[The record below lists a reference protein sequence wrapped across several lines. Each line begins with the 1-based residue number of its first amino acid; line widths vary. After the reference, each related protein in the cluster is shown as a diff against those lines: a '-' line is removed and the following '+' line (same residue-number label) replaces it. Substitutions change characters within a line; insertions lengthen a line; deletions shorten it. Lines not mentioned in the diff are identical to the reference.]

1 MIDLTPR
8 QAASLSNEVYALTKF
23 PILEDAITY
32 LNHEY
37 GGNLSFYEENLLKG
51 KTGGPGLIK
60 VRTAFGFLLVG
71 RKNLKGQAYILFR
84 GTQYLADW
92 LTNLNLTLSPSASGQ
107 PVHDGFNKAFHSML
121 PQISVFVRSLPAG
134 TRIHCLGHSLGGALA
149 TIAAEWVRKH
159 TIHQPR
165 LYSFGSPRVGLIGF
179 SEQCTRLLSEDKIY
193 RAYHRTDIVPCIPI
207 WPFVHT
213 PSTDRDFYLPSPGL
227 IPWKTYHDMDL
238 YLESVENKSW
248 ETIRAMR
255 PAARTDSGIE
265 AWLKSEAIIG
275 QTMSAIE
282 WLNDAIIYV
291 VKKCMEFA
299 GRIINFTATTYF
311 TLMDQLA
318 MVLNSGVKLMIGS
331 VSLVLLLVKKI
342 MQFLGIRALPES
354 ASVTQDFLRNLLMK
368 LSSKVNEISKQ
379 ALSAT
384 LAKGR
389 GI

>member
-1 MIDLTPR
+1 MKLSPR
-8 QAASLSNEVYALTKF
+8 QAASLSSQVYALTKF
-23 PILEDAITY
+23 PLLQDAITH

-37 GGNLSFYEENLLKG
+37 GGNLSFYEENMLKG
-51 KTGGPGLIK
+51 KTGGPGFIK
-60 VRTAFGFLLVG
+60 VRTAFGFLLLG
-71 RKNLKGQAYILFR
+71 QKNLQGNAFILFR

-92 LTNLNLTLSPSASGQ
+92 LTNLNLTLSSSASGQ

-134 TRIHCLGHSLGGALA
+134 THIHCLGHSLGGALA
-149 TIAAEWVRKH
+149 TIAAEWIRKN
-159 TIHQPR
+159 TIHLPK

-179 SEQCTRLLSEDKIY
+179 SSQCTRLLNDENIY

-213 PSTDRDFYLPSPGL
+213 PNTSRDFFLPSPRL
-227 IPWKTYHDMDL
+227 IPWKTYHDMTL
-238 YLESVENKSW
+238 YQESVEHKSW
-248 ETIRAMR
+248 EDIQAMK

-265 AWLKSEAIIG
+265 AWLKSKAIVG

-299 GRIINFTATTYF
+299 GRVINFTATTYF

-318 MVLNSGVKLMIGS
+318 MVLQRGMELLSGG
-331 VSLVLLLVKKI
+331 VSLVVLLVKKI
-342 MQFLGIRALPES
+342 MQFLGLKNLPDS
-354 ASVTQDFLRNLLMK
+354 LNVTQDFLRNLLLK
-368 LSSKVNEISKQ
+368 LSARVNDISKQ

-384 LAKGR
+384 LAEGR

>member
-1 MIDLTPR
+1 MKLTPS
-8 QAASLSNEVYALTKF
+8 QAASLSDEVYALTKF
-23 PILEDAITY
+23 PILQDAITH

-37 GGNLSFYEENLLKG
+37 GGHLSFYEENMLKG
-51 KTGGPGLIK
+51 KTGGPAFIK

-71 RKNLKGQAYILFR
+71 KKNLTGNAFILFR

-92 LTNLNLTLSPSASGQ
+92 LTNLNLTLSSSASGQ

-121 PQISVFVRSLPAG
+121 PQIAPFVRSLPPG
-134 TRIHCLGHSLGGALA
+134 THVHCMGHSLGGALA
-149 TIAAEWVRKH
+149 TIAAEWVRKNS
-159 TIHQPR
+159 IHLPK

-179 SEQCTRLLSEDKIY
+179 SEQCTRLLNDDNIF

-213 PSTDRDFYLPSPGL
+213 PSTDRDFFLPSPGL
-227 IPWKTYHDMDL
+227 IPWKTYHDMGL
-238 YLESVENKSW
+238 YQKSVARKSW
-248 ETIRAMR
+248 DDIKAMR
-255 PAARTDSGIE
+255 PPAKTDSGIE
-265 AWLKSEAIIG
+265 AWLKSRAIIG

-299 GRIINFTATTYF
+299 GRVINFTATTYF

-318 MVLNSGVKLMIGS
+318 MVLDRGMKLLVGS
-331 VSLVLLLVKKI
+331 VSLVMLLVEKI
-342 MQFLGIRALPES
+342 MQFLGMRKAPDS
-354 ASVTQDFLRNLLMK
+354 VSVTQDFLRNLLMK
-368 LSSKVNEISKQ
+368 LSARVNDISKQ

-384 LAKGR
+384 LAEGR